1 MGSIVGYLLVCQA
14 CRSSCCHDHYLCH
27 HCCVSWQEFL
37 CMLRLHGIPVPST
50 ALPKT
55 PRNSQNMYTPPSPA
69 PTPALTHSDNIPF
82 MSSMGSKRIFA
93 RNGGSGTVASVH
105 QFGLE
110 DTATMMD
117 ADCDEQPQASVSDME
132 QAVEVILQEIGE
144 DMERPVSSLFPCLS
158 GPSFTLFSVQNACV
172 CQVDLLHVVCVY
184 MLTLKPGM
192 CWCLCCDV
200 QHRMLESACFITS
213 HIALP
218 CHIHLCSD
226 WCRNFKAL
234 LKDMYRCCWHLL
246 LEAGINLPYC
256 LSSVLCPLTLAALH
270 TFKSGM
276 CNSRRSVSTTCSP
289 SMEQLTLQ

>member
-1 MGSIVGYLLVCQA
+1 
-14 CRSSCCHDHYLCH
+14 
-27 HCCVSWQEFL
+27 
-37 CMLRLHGIPVPST
+37 MLRLHGIPVPST

-55 PRNSQNMYTPPSPA
+55 PRNSQTMYTPPSPA
-69 PTPALTHSDNIPF
+69 PTPALTDRDSIPF

-158 GPSFTLFSVQNACV
+158 GPSFTLLSVVQNACV

-184 MLTLKPGM
+184 
-192 CWCLCCDV
+192 
-200 QHRMLESACFITS
+200 
-213 HIALP
+213 
-218 CHIHLCSD
+218 
-226 WCRNFKAL
+226 
-234 LKDMYRCCWHLL
+234 
-246 LEAGINLPYC
+246 
-256 LSSVLCPLTLAALH
+256 VL
-270 TFKSGM
+270 TFKPDL
-276 CNSRRSVSTTCSP
+276 C
-289 SMEQLTLQ
+289 